1 MIIDNPIDEQT
12 YPQQINGVAMSSAHI
27 ANNLSELIGDTDLV
41 RINSLS
47 EISGCEILIK
57 CEHQNPG
64 GSIKD
69 RAALQLVMDAIEAG
83 KLKPGMTIVEGTA
96 GNTGIG
102 LALVAKSLGY
112 KMLVV
117 MPKGQAQEKERM
129 ISLYNAELL
138 LVDPCPFA
146 NPEHFYH
153 TAKRIGV
160 ENEDYWWAD
169 QFENLSNYRAHY
181 LNTGPEIWQQTQGN
195 IDALVSVV
203 GTGGTIAGNSHY
215 LSEQKPNLETWL
227 VDPNGS
233 GIYSFL
239 RNGHYQSTGSS
250 FTEGIGIMRTV
261 ENFRQAKINRA
272 ITLPDQDLVTIS
284 RLVAEHD
291 GILLGSS
298 SSLNVAGALYAAAR
312 MGKGKT
318 IVTFSCDLAE
328 RSYSKLHN
336 EAFLKEKEIQLN
348 KENLSQLW
356 ARYQAE
362 DGSMVVNV

>member
-1 MIIDNPIDEQT
+1 
-12 YPQQINGVAMSSAHI
+12 MSLTASI
-27 ANNLSELIGDTDLV
+27 ASNVSELIGHTDLV
-41 RINSLS
+41 KINSLS
-47 EISGCEILIK
+47 EISGCSILLK

-69 RAALQLVMDAIEAG
+69 RAALQLITDAIESG

-117 MPKGQAQEKERM
+117 MPRGQAQEKERM
-129 ISLYNAELL
+129 IALHGAELV

-146 NPEHFYH
+146 NQDHFYH
-153 TAKRIGV
+153 TAKRIGAQ
-160 ENEDYWWAD
+160 EGYWWAD

-181 LNTGPEIWQQTQGN
+181 LHTGPEIWQQTQGN

-203 GTGGTIAGNSHY
+203 GTGGTIAGNSHF
-215 LSEQKPNLETWL
+215 LSSKQAGFKTWL
-227 VDPNGS
+227 VDPEGS

-239 RNGHYQSTGSS
+239 KDGCYQSTGSS

-261 ENFRQAKINRA
+261 ENFRQAKINHA

-298 SSLNVAGALYAAAR
+298 SSLNVAGALYTAAR

-336 EAFLKEKEIQLN
+336 EEFLKERGIELN
-348 KENLSQLW
+348 KENLEKLW
-356 ARYQAE
+356 ACYQQDDE
-362 DGSMVVNV
+362 GKVINL